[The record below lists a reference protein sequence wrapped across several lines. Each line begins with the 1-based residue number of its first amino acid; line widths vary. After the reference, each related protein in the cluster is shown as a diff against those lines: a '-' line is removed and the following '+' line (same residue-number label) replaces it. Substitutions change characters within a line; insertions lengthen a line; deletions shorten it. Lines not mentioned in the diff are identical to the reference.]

1 MDLEGHMH
9 GYELVIVTTGK
20 CRHHSN
26 VLPFV
31 LDDVV
36 LW

>member
-9 GYELVIVTTGK
+9 GYELVIVTTCK
-20 CRHHSN
+20 RCHHSN
-26 VLPFV
+26 VLPLV
-31 LDDVV
+31 LNDVV